1 MNGATSSTT
10 AVIPNNR
17 VNQLVGDSTF
27 ILAGPRI
34 GSMVT
39 LYRAATNTTA
49 NLVIIS
55 TSSSGQVSFNSL
67 GGTQKLILCPTTAAA
82 GEDISVTMLVR
93 LLLSGASSARGRSF
107 LQTPRLT
114 GSRLRPKPLQGTG
127 GFGSPSLLGKPYE
140 NTYRTNPTYLAQ
152 SRSTSTGASPEH
164 RRV

>member
-49 NLVIIS
+49 NLV

-114 GSRLRPKPLQGTG
+114 GSRLRPKPLKGDG
-127 GFGSPSLLGKPYE
+127 GLRLSVPLVPV
-140 NTYRTNPTYLAQ
+140 LA
-152 SRSTSTGASPEH
+152 SGRP
-164 RRV
+164 R

>member
-114 GSRLRPKPLQGTG
+114 GSRLRPKPLKGDG
-127 GFGSPSLLGKPYE
+127 GLRLSVPLVPV
-140 NTYRTNPTYLAQ
+140 LA
-152 SRSTSTGASPEH
+152 SGRP
-164 RRV
+164 R

>member
-82 GEDISVTMLVR
+82 GEDISVTMVGEATTQWR
-93 LLLSGASSARGRSF
+93 IISAWPKLSADS
-107 LQTPRLT
+107 T
-114 GSRLRPKPLQGTG
+114 
-127 GFGSPSLLGKPYE
+127 
-140 NTYRTNPTYLAQ
+140 TNGVKVT
-152 SRSTSTGASPEH
+152 T
-164 RRV
+164 